1 MMYKIARERLPELY
15 AAISAVKSL
24 YLPVEDAGQCL
35 FEKWTPESRVCLDC
49 LNTVKSAKE
58 LLPEI
63 QLFVL
68 LIFLFF
74 LIEGIADATFT
85 QNRGLF
91 ILILLGLVL
100 SPNK

>member
-1 MMYKIARERLPELY
+1 MWGLSKEMPTFICDAFYPEL
-15 AAISAVKSL
+15 AQFGVVGVIL
-24 YLPVEDAGQCL
+24 YFTFWGTIL
-35 FEKWTPESRVCLDC
+35 R
-49 LNTVKSAKE
+49 KSAKE

>member
-1 MMYKIARERLPELY
+1 MRCFLSEL
-15 AAISAVKSL
+15 AQFGVVGVIL
-24 YLPVEDAGQCL
+24 YFTFWGTIL
-35 FEKWTPESRVCLDC
+35 R
-49 LNTVKSAKE
+49 KSAKE